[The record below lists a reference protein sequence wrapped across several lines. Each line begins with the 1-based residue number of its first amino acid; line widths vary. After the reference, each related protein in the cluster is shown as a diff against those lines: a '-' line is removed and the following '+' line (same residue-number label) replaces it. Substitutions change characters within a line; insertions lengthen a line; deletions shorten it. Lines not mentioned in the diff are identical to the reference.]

1 MEVDR
6 MSGARIEFGFIPFP
20 LAIVD
25 ESADLSLGEYRLLGY
40 LLRHRFRV
48 KSEMLRLTQEDLLR
62 GVKAPSGERRDR
74 GCGITSGRDLKLA
87 RERLEA
93 RGWLKVKVQEGGCMV
108 YEVCLGESDDEVSAK
123 RTELETIS
131 DASAKCTPDSSP
143 CASAKCSVCQCKMS
157 LLPVQNAPE
166 VISRE
171 KVKKREEKP
180 SALALVFALP
190 AWIDKQAWDG
200 YEEMRR
206 KKRVPLTDHARNL
219 CVKKLEE
226 FQRRGHDPA
235 AVLNESAMN
244 GWQGLFEPKG
254 GVNGA
259 SGKYSSG
266 TTAVASG
273 NRSQQR
279 TNVNIDAAQRAYQS
293 LVGGVGA
300 AG

>member
-1 MEVDR
+1 
-6 MSGARIEFGFIPFP
+6 MSARIEFGFIPFP

-62 GVKAPSGERRDR
+62 GVTAPNGERRDR

-87 RERLEA
+87 RERLEN
-93 RGWLKVKVQEGGCMV
+93 RGWLKVKVREGGGMV
-108 YEVCLGESDDEVSAK
+108 YEVCLGESDDE
-123 RTELETIS
+123 
-131 DASAKCTPDSSP
+131 ASAKCTEPESGPDV
-143 CASAKCSVCQCKMS
+143 SAKCSSGECEMS
-157 LLPVQNAPE
+157 PLPVQNAPE
-166 VISRE
+166 VIRKE
-171 KVKKREEKP
+171 KVKKGEEKP

-190 AWIDKQAWDG
+190 EWIDRQAWDG

-219 CVKKLEE
+219 CVKKLNE
-226 FQRRGHDPA
+226 FRQRGHEPA

-254 GVNGA
+254 GSNGA
-259 SGKYSSG
+259 SGNYLSG
-266 TTAVASG
+266 ATAMASG

-279 TNVNIDAAQRAYQS
+279 TNGNIDAARRAYES
-293 LVGGVGA
+293 FVCGVDAVG
-300 AG
+300 